1 VVYNKLN
8 LLNIR
13 YLISNFGLCF
23 KPNNMD
29 QPIEIPNKPTFN
41 EDEWL
46 KLIFLLSD
54 TQAWLN
60 EMVSGAIMQLP
71 MNNKK
76 RLFRKT
82 YYITISSL
90 AHILERHYYK
100 IPRHPDSG
108 KFTIP
113 IPEILSHLRDISSEP
128 GTPIPGS
135 LDLQRTVNVNNVI
148 GFDRNQLPTTYI
160 TVLTDSGGRIMT
172 AFPGI
177 FVPRPIIIKQS

>member
-1 VVYNKLN
+1 MYKH
-8 LLNIR
+8 
-13 YLISNFGLCF
+13 S
-23 KPNNMD
+23 KME
-29 QPIEIPNKPTFN
+29 QPIEIPNQPPFN
-41 EDEWL
+41 EEAWL

-54 TQAWLN
+54 TQDWLN
-60 EMVSGAIMQLP
+60 EMVSGVVMQLP

-100 IPRHPDSG
+100 IPRHPDCG

-113 IPEILSHLRDISSEP
+113 VPEILSHLRDISSEP

-135 LDLQRTVNVNNVI
+135 LDSQRTANVNKTV
-148 GFDRNQLPTTYI
+148 GFDRNGLPTTYI
-160 TVLTDSGGRIMT
+160 SVLTDSGGRITT

>member
-1 VVYNKLN
+1 LNIKYLIAILGVCLN
-8 LLNIR
+8 LAT
-13 YLISNFGLCF
+13 
-23 KPNNMD
+23 MD
-29 QPIEIPNKPTFN
+29 QTIEIPNLPAFN
-41 EDEWL
+41 EEAWL
-46 KLIFLLSD
+46 KLIFLLND
-54 TQAWLN
+54 TQDWLN
-60 EMVSGAIMQLP
+60 EMVSGAVMQLP

-76 RLFRKT
+76 RLFRKN

-113 IPEILSHLRDISSEP
+113 IPDILSHLRDISAEP

-135 LDLQRTVNVNNVI
+135 LDLQRTVNVNKII
-148 GFDRNQLPTTYI
+148 GFDRNQLPTTFI
-160 TVLTDSGGRIMT
+160 TVLSDSGGRITT

>member
-1 VVYNKLN
+1 
-8 LLNIR
+8 
-13 YLISNFGLCF
+13 
-23 KPNNMD
+23 MD
-29 QPIEIPNKPTFN
+29 EQIEIPNKPPFN

-54 TQAWLN
+54 TQDWLN
-60 EMVSGAIMQLP
+60 EMVSGAVMQVP

-113 IPEILSHLRDISSEP
+113 IPEILSHLRDIASEP

-135 LDLQRTVNVNNVI
+135 LDMQRMVNVNKTV
-148 GFDRNQLPTTYI
+148 GFDRNGLPTTYI
-160 TVLTDSGGRIMT
+160 SVLTDSGGRITT

-177 FVPRPIIIKQS
+177 FVPKPIIIKQS

>member
-1 VVYNKLN
+1 MEL
-8 LLNIR
+8 
-13 YLISNFGLCF
+13 SE
-23 KPNNMD
+23 
-29 QPIEIPNKPTFN
+29 EIPNQPQFN
-41 EDEWL
+41 EEAWL

-54 TQAWLN
+54 TQDWLN
-60 EMVSGAIMQLP
+60 EMVSGAVMQLP

-76 RLFRKT
+76 HLFRKT

-100 IPRHPDSG
+100 IPRHPDCG

-128 GTPIPGS
+128 GTLIPGS
-135 LDLQRTVNVNNVI
+135 LDTRRTVKVSKTV
-148 GFDRNQLPTTYI
+148 GFDRNGLPTAYI
-160 TVLTDSGGRIMT
+160 SVLTDSGGRITT

-177 FVPRPIIIKQS
+177 FIPRPITITQS

>member
-1 VVYNKLN
+1 MP
-8 LLNIR
+8 
-13 YLISNFGLCF
+13 ISIY
-23 KPNNMD
+23 ME
-29 QPIEIPNKPTFN
+29 QITEIPNQPPFN
-41 EDEWL
+41 EEAWL
-46 KLIFLLSD
+46 RLIFLLSD
-54 TQAWLN
+54 TQDWLN
-60 EMVSGAIMQLP
+60 EMVSGAVMQLP

-135 LDLQRTVNVNNVI
+135 LDTLRTVNVNKIV

-160 TVLTDSGGRIMT
+160 TVLTDSGGRITT

-177 FVPRPIIIKQS
+177 FVPKPIIIKQS

>member
-1 VVYNKLN
+1 MEQIIDVAN
-8 LLNIR
+8 
-13 YLISNFGLCF
+13 
-23 KPNNMD
+23 
-29 QPIEIPNKPTFN
+29 QPPFN
-41 EDEWL
+41 EEAWL

-54 TQAWLN
+54 TQDWLN

-71 MNNKK
+71 MSNKK

-100 IPRHPDSG
+100 IQRHPDCG

-113 IPEILSHLRDISSEP
+113 IPDMLSHLREISSAP

-135 LDLQRTVNVNNVI
+135 IDLHRTVTVNKII
-148 GFDRNQLPTTYI
+148 GFDRNQQPTTYV
-160 TVLTDSGGRIMT
+160 TVLTDSGGRIIT
-172 AFPGI
+172 AYPGI
-177 FVPRPIIIKQS
+177 FAPTLTNIKLP

>member
-1 VVYNKLN
+1 
-8 LLNIR
+8 
-13 YLISNFGLCF
+13 
-23 KPNNMD
+23 ME
-29 QPIEIPNKPTFN
+29 QPVEIPNQPPFN
-41 EDEWL
+41 EEAWL

-54 TQAWLN
+54 TQDWLN
-60 EMVSGAIMQLP
+60 EMVSGAVMQVP

-113 IPEILSHLRDISSEP
+113 IPEILSHLRDISS
-128 GTPIPGS
+128 
-135 LDLQRTVNVNNVI
+135 
-148 GFDRNQLPTTYI
+148 
-160 TVLTDSGGRIMT
+160 VLTDSGGRITT

-177 FVPRPIIIKQS
+177 FSPRPIIIKQS

>member
-1 VVYNKLN
+1 MDEQ
-8 LLNIR
+8 IE
-13 YLISNFGLCF
+13 ISN
-23 KPNNMD
+23 
-29 QPIEIPNKPTFN
+29 QPPFN

-54 TQAWLN
+54 TQDWLN
-60 EMVSGAIMQLP
+60 EMVSGAIMQVP
-71 MNNKK
+71 MNSRK
-76 RLFRKT
+76 RLFRKN

-100 IPRHPDSG
+100 MPRHPDSG

-113 IPEILSHLRDISSEP
+113 IPETLSHLRDISAEP

-135 LDLQRTVNVNNVI
+135 LDMLRTVNVNKII

-160 TVLTDSGGRIMT
+160 TVLSDSGGRITT

-177 FVPRPIIIKQS
+177 FVPKPTIIKQS

>member
-1 VVYNKLN
+1 
-8 LLNIR
+8 
-13 YLISNFGLCF
+13 
-23 KPNNMD
+23 MD
-29 QPIEIPNKPTFN
+29 EQIEIHNSPPFN

-46 KLIFLLSD
+46 KLIFPLSD

-60 EMVSGAIMQLP
+60 ELVSGAIMQVP
-71 MNNKK
+71 MKSRK
-76 RLFRKT
+76 RLFRKN

-113 IPEILSHLRDISSEP
+113 IPEVLSHLRDISSEP

-135 LDLQRTVNVNNVI
+135 LDLQRTVNVHKII

-160 TVLTDSGGRIMT
+160 TVLADSGGRIMT

-177 FVPRPIIIKQS
+177 FAPRPIIINQS

>member
-1 VVYNKLN
+1 
-8 LLNIR
+8 
-13 YLISNFGLCF
+13 
-23 KPNNMD
+23 ME
-29 QPIEIPNKPTFN
+29 QPSEIPSQPPFN
-41 EDEWL
+41 EEAWL
-46 KLIFLLSD
+46 KLVFLLSD
-54 TQAWLN
+54 TQDWLN

-100 IPRHPDSG
+100 IPRHPDCG
-108 KFTIP
+108 KFSIP
-113 IPEILSHLRDISSEP
+113 IPEILSHLRDAASEP

-135 LDLQRTVNVNNVI
+135 LDTHRMVNVNKTV
-148 GFDRNQLPTTYI
+148 GFDRNGLPTAYI
-160 TVLTDSGGRIMT
+160 SVLTDSGGRIIT

-177 FVPRPIIIKQS
+177 FVPRQIIIKQP

>member
-1 VVYNKLN
+1 
-8 LLNIR
+8 
-13 YLISNFGLCF
+13 
-23 KPNNMD
+23 MD
-29 QPIEIPNKPTFN
+29 QPIEIPNKLPFN

-54 TQAWLN
+54 TQDWLN
-60 EMVSGAIMQLP
+60 EMVSGAVMQLP

-135 LDLQRTVNVNNVI
+135 LDLQRTVNVHKVI

-177 FVPRPIIIKQS
+177 FAPRPIIIKQS